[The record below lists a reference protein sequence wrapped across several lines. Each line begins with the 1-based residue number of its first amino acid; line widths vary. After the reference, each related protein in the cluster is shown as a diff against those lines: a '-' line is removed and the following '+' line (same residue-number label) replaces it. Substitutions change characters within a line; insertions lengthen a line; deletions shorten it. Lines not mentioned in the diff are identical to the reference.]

1 LKRAACTQQK
11 TACTQQRTAVRLL
24 EAMLTRWLRT
34 LDFDTSDHAAEDRN
48 AIAALSCDQ
57 HTSMRVVEIL
67 KDRLLELTVSKRE
80 QQQDEGKTEADDDPS
95 HGKVDPVIDSGGAE
109 EKDGDLRIISLEE
122 VGQHADQDD
131 AWMVIYDKV
140 CST

>member
-1 LKRAACTQQK
+1 MKTGACK
-11 TACTQQRTAVRLL
+11 KQRTAVRLL
-24 EAMLTRWLRT
+24 EAMLTRWLHN
-34 LDFDTSDHAAEDRN
+34 LDLDTSDHATEDRN
-48 AIAALSCDQ
+48 AIAARRLSCDQ

-67 KDRLLELTVSKRE
+67 KDRLLELTVAKRE
-80 QQQDEGKTEADDDPS
+80 QQQDGETMETADDPS
-95 HGKVDPVIDSGGAE
+95 HGKVDPVIDSGGHNRAE

>member
-1 LKRAACTQQK
+1 
-11 TACTQQRTAVRLL
+11 
-24 EAMLTRWLRT
+24 MLTRWLRT
-34 LDFDTSDHAAEDRN
+34 LDLDTSDHATEDRN
-48 AIAALSCDQ
+48 AIAARRLSCDQ

-67 KDRLLELTVSKRE
+67 KDRLLELTVVKRE
-80 QQQDEGKTEADDDPS
+80 QQQDEGKTETANDPS

-140 CST
+140 YSTLIRSRNSLITGTVRRDGSGRN

>member
-1 LKRAACTQQK
+1 LKRAAFTK
-11 TACTQQRTAVRLL
+11 LRTAVRLL
-24 EAMLTRWLRT
+24 EAMLTRWLHN
-34 LDFDTSDHAAEDRN
+34 LDLDTNDHATEDRN
-48 AIAALSCDQ
+48 AIAARHLSCDQ

-80 QQQDEGKTEADDDPS
+80 QQQDGETTEAADHPS
-95 HGKVDPVIDSGGAE
+95 LGKADPVIDSGGAE